1 LEKTGKSAEK
11 QKPMMLED
19 DQNPFLSF
27 KLDREKLMKVFAN

>member
-11 QKPMMLED
+11 QKPMMLEEV
-19 DQNPFLSF
+19 QNPFLNF